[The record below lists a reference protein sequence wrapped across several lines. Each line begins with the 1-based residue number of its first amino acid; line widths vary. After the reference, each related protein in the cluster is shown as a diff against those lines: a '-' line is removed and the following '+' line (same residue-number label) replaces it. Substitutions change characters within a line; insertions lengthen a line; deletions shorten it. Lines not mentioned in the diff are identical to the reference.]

1 MKYTMIEWGTSY
13 KGGGSPMKSSER
25 NKARAAAEARD
36 KQRKRERELKKGVVT
51 AKNSASAKKNGK

>member
-1 MKYTMIEWGTSY
+1 MKN
-13 KGGGSPMKSSER
+13 SER

-51 AKNSASAKKNGK
+51 AKNSALAKKNGK